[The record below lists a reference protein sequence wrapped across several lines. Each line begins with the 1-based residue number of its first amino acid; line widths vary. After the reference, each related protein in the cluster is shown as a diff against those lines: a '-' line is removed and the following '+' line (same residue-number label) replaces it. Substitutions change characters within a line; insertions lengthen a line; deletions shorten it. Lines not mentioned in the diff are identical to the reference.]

1 MLEGL
6 ELKSE
11 VDVTPVT
18 EDYIL
23 NAANEYYKS
32 PSFPRRRLWTC
43 PHSCGVEEAKR
54 LSAMPQKDR
63 EGNQEEYY
71 SPIFGPNLQDMD
83 SDMGKSLMWIKKTAY
98 TFVKNEKCTL
108 RLLAAIDFLDENRS
122 FGLLCIEGD
131 EDEASCQWRVFHFRY
146 GGELTKSHQ
155 ILLADYLKVYARTKY
170 YTLSEPEAISKQAK
184 EEADEAQAY
193 FNSEIIRLQEAQKVH
208 EMRVSVKYGERL
220 ESLKKQKEV
229 WVRRAQWLHVMDQIA
244 KTHDKSIMY
253 DCMYNG
259 SMRSYNRFF
268 FDYNDPDHDPRPLW
282 E

>member
-32 PSFPRRRLWTC
+32 PSFPRRRLWQ
-43 PHSCGVEEAKR
+43 E
-54 LSAMPQKDR
+54 DR

-170 YTLSEPEAISKQAK
+170 YTLSEPEAISEQAK
-184 EEADEAQAY
+184 EEAEEAQAY
-193 FNSEIIRLQEAQKVH
+193 FNSEIISLQEVRKVH
-208 EMRVSVKYGERL
+208 EMRVSVKYEIRL
-220 ESLKKQKEV
+220 ESLKKQKED

-259 SMRSYNRFF
+259 SMRSYNRERA
-268 FDYNDPDHDPRPLW
+268 FDDFGPDPRRLW

>member
-32 PSFPRRRLWTC
+32 PSFP
-43 PHSCGVEEAKR
+43 
-54 LSAMPQKDR
+54 R

-131 EDEASCQWRVFHFRY
+131 EASCQWRVFHFRY

-170 YTLSEPEAISKQAK
+170 YTLSEPEAISKQGK
-184 EEADEAQAY
+184 KADEGVAY
-193 FNSEIIRLQEAQKVH
+193 FNSEIIRLQEHQKVR
-208 EMRVSVKYGERL
+208 ERGMREVHGERL

-259 SMRSYNRFF
+259 SMRSYNRERA
-268 FDYNDPDHDPRPLW
+268 FDDFGPDPRRLW

>member
-32 PSFPRRRLWTC
+32 PSFPRRRLWQ
-43 PHSCGVEEAKR
+43 E
-54 LSAMPQKDR
+54 DR

-122 FGLLCIEGD
+122 FGLLCIED
-131 EDEASCQWRVFHFRY
+131 DKASCQWRVFHFRY
-146 GGELTKSHQ
+146 GGELKKSHQ
-155 ILLADYLKVYARTKY
+155 ILLADYLEAYTKTKY
-170 YTLSEPEAISKQAK
+170 YALSEPEAISEQVRKQVNLN
-184 EEADEAQAY
+184 QA
-193 FNSEIIRLQEAQKVH
+193 SSSSRKSW
-208 EMRVSVKYGERL
+208 RST
-220 ESLKKQKEV
+220 KK
-229 WVRRAQWLHVMDQIA
+229 
-244 KTHDKSIMY
+244 
-253 DCMYNG
+253 
-259 SMRSYNRFF
+259 
-268 FDYNDPDHDPRPLW
+268 
-282 E
+282 